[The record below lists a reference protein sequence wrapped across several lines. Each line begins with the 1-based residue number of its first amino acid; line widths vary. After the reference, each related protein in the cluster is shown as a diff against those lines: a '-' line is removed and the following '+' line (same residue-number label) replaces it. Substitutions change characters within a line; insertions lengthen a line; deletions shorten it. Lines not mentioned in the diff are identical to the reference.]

1 LGTHVAEQLVRSGV
15 GFLRIADR
23 DIVEITNLQRQMLFD
38 EKDAARQWPKA
49 LAAEERLRRI
59 NSTVKIDPQ
68 VVDVHS
74 HNAASLCQV
83 DGSSVDLILDG
94 TDNVATR
101 YLLND
106 LAVKQNFPWVYSAC
120 VGTEGRVMAVRPG
133 VTPCLRC
140 VFADPPAGNELPTCD
155 SAGVL
160 AAAAAIAASLQ
171 AVAALRILLK
181 QFALPKL
188 VSFDAWTSRFHEMDL
203 TDARRADCPCCG
215 LRRFDF
221 LDSAPADSTSTL
233 CGRDAVQVRGDHPLE
248 LKHLATKW
256 RSLGS
261 VEENRFFIRCR
272 LDSAA
277 QTILTAFHD
286 GRLIVQG
293 TRDLG
298 RAKSLYAQFIGS

>member
-1 LGTHVAEQLVRSGV
+1 
-15 GFLRIADR
+15 
-23 DIVEITNLQRQMLFD
+23 
-38 EKDAARQWPKA
+38 
-49 LAAEERLRRI
+49 
-59 NSTVKIDPQ
+59 
-68 VVDVHS
+68 VHS

-83 DGSSVDLILDG
+83 DGEPVDLILDG

-106 LAVKQNFPWVYSAC
+106 LAVKQNTPWVYSAC
-120 VGTEGRVMAVRPG
+120 VGTEGRVMTVRPG
-133 VTPCLRC
+133 VTACLRC
-140 VFADPPAGNELPTCD
+140 VFPEPPAGNELPTCD

-160 AAAAAIAASLQ
+160 AAAAAITGSLQ
-171 AVAALRILLK
+171 VVAALRILLK
-181 QFALPKL
+181 QFAPPKL
-188 VSFDAWTSRFHEMDL
+188 VSFDAWTCRFHEMDL
-203 TDARRADCPCCG
+203 TDSRRADCLCCG

-221 LDSAPADSTSTL
+221 LDSASPDATSSL

-256 RSLGS
+256 RSLGP

-272 LDSAA
+272 LDSPA
-277 QTILTAFHD
+277 QTILTAFQD